1 VRIALAGLL
10 LLLAACSPSRQIA
23 EAANSTQTEAI
34 AIRSA
39 ALKIESLSANP
50 TVKAHAIEIVG
61 RSDTIVQNAATIH
74 TVLPGVED
82 QVPWWAA
89 LLKWL
94 AGAVV
99 VVGVAVILFQ
109 TGIGAAIRAAIGWI
123 PRRKV
128 QEANL
133 AAAALD
139 PSRAEGL
146 RELIAARRASDPL
159 FDAAWRRETHD
170 GNAA

>member
-1 VRIALAGLL
+1 
-10 LLLAACSPSRQIA
+10 
-23 EAANSTQTEAI
+23 
-34 AIRSA
+34 
-39 ALKIESLSANP
+39 
-50 TVKAHAIEIVG
+50 
-61 RSDTIVQNAATIH
+61 
-74 TVLPGVED
+74 
-82 QVPWWAA
+82 
-89 LLKWL
+89 
-94 AGAVV
+94 

-139 PSRAEGL
+139 PGRAETV

-159 FDAAWRRETHD
+159 FDAAWRKETND